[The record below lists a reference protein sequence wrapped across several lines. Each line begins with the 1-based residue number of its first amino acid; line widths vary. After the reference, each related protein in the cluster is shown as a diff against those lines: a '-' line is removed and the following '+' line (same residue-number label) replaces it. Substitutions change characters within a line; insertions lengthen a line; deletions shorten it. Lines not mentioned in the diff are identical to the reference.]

1 MSYSLYLIHWPVIV
15 FYKYFKFSPLVIWEK
30 ISLIFFSVLLS
41 YFMYLYIEKPFRFFP
56 KNETVKRN
64 RHFIFGC
71 ILFTFFVTG
80 TGVFGLKT
88 MGFPQRLS
96 AEKQAFFSAKEDFD
110 NQCELRIV
118 ELQGYNTC
126 IINPHLSKTIYV
138 VGDSHAESLYTGFNY
153 LKNKIPYQIRMIE
166 IDGSIPFIGAKSVAD
181 LSQDKLNFDKA
192 FEYLVNAEAEEIILH
207 GFFSLYW
214 LTTKTSLEDE
224 VNRSFVMERNSMNK
238 NNLTIQA
245 SQKTFLSSLIETL
258 EFSKNHELKIR
269 ILGPIPSFG
278 VDLPTCMNSPSF
290 ITKQRTKSDCI
301 GIEQI
306 EVRQRTDHTLSAL
319 RKALINYESVPLFD
333 AVPIFCP
340 SRTMKYCLAME
351 NGHFLYKDSDHLSK
365 YGAAKVVEAMG
376 YLSSSSEKRK

>member
-1 MSYSLYLIHWPVIV
+1 
-15 FYKYFKFSPLVIWEK
+15 
-30 ISLIFFSVLLS
+30 
-41 YFMYLYIEKPFRFFP
+41 
-56 KNETVKRN
+56 
-64 RHFIFGC
+64 
-71 ILFTFFVTG
+71 
-80 TGVFGLKT
+80 
-88 MGFPQRLS
+88 
-96 AEKQAFFSAKEDFD
+96 
-110 NQCELRIV
+110 
-118 ELQGYNTC
+118 
-126 IINPHLSKTIYV
+126 
-138 VGDSHAESLYTGFNY
+138 
-153 LKNKIPYQIRMIE
+153 
-166 IDGSIPFIGAKSVAD
+166 
-181 LSQDKLNFDKA
+181 
-192 FEYLVNAEAEEIILH
+192 
-207 GFFSLYW
+207 
-214 LTTKTSLEDE
+214 
-224 VNRSFVMERNSMNK
+224 MNK

-278 VDLPTCMNSPSF
+278 VDLPTSMNSPSF

-301 GIEQI
+301 GIQQI

-351 NGHFLYKDSDHLSK
+351 NGNFLYKDSDHLSK